1 MTTNRQ
7 LPELLDAYQWPPSS
21 EELARAQGL
30 AASDILRFDGNVA
43 AAPSPSARPGAVAAA
58 LADVNEYDRGRYHDL
73 RAAVAEHHGVGIDQV
88 VLGAGSDELIVACA
102 RTFASGGTVAT
113 VPEFTYPMYRF
124 AAGMAGATLLDDA
137 TVADLVYVCRPNN
150 PTGELVDVPEVGGQ
164 LVIDEAYAEY
174 ADVDELARVAN
185 GAIVLRTF
193 SKAHGL
199 AGARVGY
206 AICDAQRS
214 ALLAS
219 RLPPL
224 SVASPS
230 AALALASLRHPPDV
244 RHQIEERER
253 LCGELAELGLVAL
266 PSSTN
271 FLYVPTDD
279 PRKWHDALLPYGV
292 VIRVYPE
299 AIRISVR
306 DRDDDEVL
314 LDAIR
319 SVRSST
325 AVPDRLVR
333 ERRITAETRIEVRLR
348 LRGEGRV
355 HVATGAGLYDHLLE
369 QLAFHGHMD
378 LRVRGVGDLENGEHH
393 TVEDTMLA
401 LGDAI
406 DRALGDRRGIA
417 RYGESRIPMDEAV
430 AHAIVDLS
438 GRPFAEVAI
447 SPDPGM
453 ATHALESLAQH
464 ARMTLHLEAT
474 GRNDHHTAEVA
485 YKAVGRAL
493 AIAVARGDGGVTSTK
508 GSL

>member
-1 MTTNRQ
+1 MTPTP
-7 LPELLDAYQWPPSS
+7 PELLDAYVWPPST
-21 EELARAQGL
+21 EELARSYGL
-30 AASDILRFDGNVA
+30 APADVVRFDGNVSA
-43 AAPSPSARPGAVAAA
+43 AAPACARPGAVAAA
-58 LADVNEYDRGRYHDL
+58 LADVNEYDRGRYHEL
-73 RAAVAEHHGVGIDQV
+73 RAAIAEQHGVGIDQV

-102 RTFASGGTVAT
+102 RTFAAGGTVAT
-113 VPEFTYPMYRF
+113 VPVRTYPMYRF
-124 AAGMAGATLLDDA
+124 AAGMAGARVVDDA
-137 TVADLVYVCRPNN
+137 SVADLVYVCRPNN
-150 PTGELVDVPEVGGQ
+150 PTGELVDVPEVAGQ

-174 ADVDELARVAN
+174 AGVDELARVAA

-193 SKAHGL
+193 SKAHSL

-206 AICDAQRS
+206 AVCDARR
-214 ALLAS
+214 AAVLAS

-224 SVASPS
+224 SVAAPS
-230 AALALASLRHPPDV
+230 AALALASLRQPPDV
-244 RHQIEERER
+244 RPQVEERER
-253 LCGELAELGLVAL
+253 LRVELGQLGLVAL

-271 FLYVPTDD
+271 FLFVPTDD
-279 PRKWHDALLPYGV
+279 PRKWHDALLHYGV
-292 VIRVYPE
+292 VVRLYAD

-306 DRDDDEVL
+306 DRDDDDLL

-319 SVRSST
+319 AMQSS
-325 AVPDRLVR
+325 APVPERLVR
-333 ERRITAETRIEVRLR
+333 ERRVTAETRIEVRLR

-369 QLAFHGHMD
+369 QLAFHGRLD
-378 LRVRGVGDLENGEHH
+378 LRLRGVGDLETGAHH

-406 DRALGDRRGIA
+406 DQALGDRRGIA
-417 RYGESRIPMDEAV
+417 RFGESRIPMDEAA

-438 GRPFAEVAI
+438 GRPYAKVAI
-447 SPDPGM
+447 TPDPGM
-453 ATHALESLAQH
+453 AAHALESLAQR
-464 ARMTLHLEAT
+464 ARMTLHVEAS

-493 AIAVARGDGGVTSTK
+493 AMAVARHGGEVNSTK